1 MTKTVEDLLAKATT
15 ILEQGENEALGEA
28 IEKLK
33 ALGDEAKGSTQEY
46 KDLKAMVDEID
57 AQNGGDTGGD
67 TGGTEQV
74 EVVFAFSVYDDDGEF
89 VPAGT
94 PVKLKNGAEL
104 IKSGKAKKA
113 KKA

>member
-1 MTKTVEDLLAKATT
+1 MTKAVEDLLAKATT

-57 AQNGGDTGGD
+57 AQNGGDTGG
-67 TGGTEQV
+67 TEPV